1 MWRQAEVLSSSES
14 YCVLHN
20 ENQKNRRLSRRLSSM
35 RDLSELTQSD
45 LSIQGRRNA
54 LQRTRHPEAIFVDEE
69 PAELIVVDKHVPD
82 EVQQGPGEERF
93 VVGS

>member
-20 ENQKNRRLSRRLSSM
+20 ENQKNRLLSSM